1 MIPRSKNEDY
11 LYQVWKKGV
20 WHEWSS
26 ESYEVRHTAPYGN
39 RRDPQ
44 AAAVPP
50 PCPIKKKLSQAKP
63 SKVVIAEEVKT
74 LAAGFD
80 PREAA
85 ECSKKWIPPP
95 EARSRQKVS
104 FIWILIFDWF

>member
-1 MIPRSKNEDY
+1 MKITCIKCGKNVSGMSG
-11 LYQVWKKGV
+11 LQN
-20 WHEWSS
+20 HMTL
-26 ESYEVRHTAPYGN
+26 RHTAPYGN

-104 FIWILIFDWF
+104 FIWILILDWF